1 MLLQEITEKS
11 FWAIKANDALETLET
26 TSEGL
31 TEEEAAERVEIFGKN
46 RIAEE
51 QKIAKLKIFL
61 SQFTSP
67 LIFLLLIAGMLTI
80 LLGDYQDATV
90 ILFAAFMNSLLG
102 FYQENKAEEALS
114 HLKSYIEERVRIIR
128 GSREF
133 EIDAEEL
140 VPGDIIRVTQG
151 DRIPADARLIYIND
165 LMIDET
171 ILTGEALPAIK
182 SLDPVSFHAPI
193 GDQKSMIFSGTSVV
207 QGFGN
212 AVVCRIGGET
222 EIGRIADFVK
232 RQSREQ
238 TPLQKAIIRFSLIAT
253 VILIALTSMI
263 FLIGIFSGYSIL
275 DMFLTSV
282 AILVSAVPEGL
293 PVAMTV
299 ILAIGV
305 QRLAKKNGIIRKLLA
320 AETLGNTTVILT
332 DKTGTL
338 TEAKLEL
345 SKVSLFNFSLAARDL
360 AKPDNSKDVTEEFV
374 MKLAT
379 LNCDVIIE
387 NPEEAHDKWHII
399 GRPLEV
405 AAVRAA
411 AKMEVLPIATRKEMK
426 SLNYL
431 PFNSANKFSASLFEY
446 KGKKF
451 ITLFGAPEILLRNS
465 SKTDEN
471 YRKDIAK
478 EIDRMAYAGERV
490 LGVAIRELPSSANAE
505 KEFQLTTKQK
515 FDGFHFLATVSFTD
529 PIRHGVRETIHR
541 IEQVGISTVIV
552 TGDHQGTAEAVAKE
566 LGFPVSR
573 NSVINGADLD
583 MMTSEELQKRLPS
596 LRIVS
601 RVSPE
606 GKVKIVLAYQQAGET
621 VAMTGDGINDA
632 PSLKQADIG
641 VAMGSGSDVAKD
653 VADLVLLDNN
663 YQTIIEAINEGRR
676 TMENLKKVLV
686 YLLSSVLDELILI
699 GGSLVF
705 GLPLPLTAIQ
715 ILWVNFF
722 TDSFPAIALA
732 FEDGIDYLL
741 MRPSKARG
749 ELIDKPMRFLI
760 FVIGIPTSAL
770 LFGIYYWMIKSG
782 FDPAV
787 AKTFIFAAFGT
798 YSLFLVFAVRSL
810 HKSIFSFNPFSNP
823 YILAGTSI
831 GIVCMLGAIYLPLLQ
846 RALHTV
852 SIPPIWLTG
861 VLAIGLINILSIE
874 IGKWWLNRTEICRCE
889 KYDMIK

>member
-1 MLLQEITEKS
+1 MLLEDITQKS
-11 FWAIKANDALETLET
+11 FWAIKANDALEALET

-31 TEEEAAERVEIFGKN
+31 SEEEALERVEIFGKN
-46 RIAEE
+46 KIAEE

-67 LIFLLLIAGMLTI
+67 LIFLLLIAGVLTI
-80 LLGDYQDATV
+80 LLGDYKDAAV
-90 ILFAAFMNSLLG
+90 ILIAAFANSLLG

-133 EIDAEEL
+133 EIDAQEL
-140 VPGDIIRVTQG
+140 IPGDIIRVTQG

-165 LMIDET
+165 LMVDET

-193 GDQKSMIFSGTSVV
+193 GDQKSMVFSGTSVV

-212 AVVCRIGGET
+212 AVVCRIGEET
-222 EIGRIADFVK
+222 EIGRIAAFVK
-232 RQSREQ
+232 SQAHEQ
-238 TPLQKAIIRFSLIAT
+238 TPLQRAIIKFSLNAT
-253 VILIALTSMI
+253 VVLIALTSII

-293 PVAMTV
+293 PIAMTV
-299 ILAIGV
+299 ILSIGV

-338 TEAKLEL
+338 TEAKLAL
-345 SKVSLFNFSLAARDL
+345 SKISLFNSSDI
-360 AKPDNSKDVTEEFV
+360 KEVSEEFV

-379 LNCDVIIE
+379 LNCDVIVE
-387 NPEEAHDKWHII
+387 NPEDAHDKWHII

-405 AAVRAA
+405 AAVKAA
-411 AKMEVLPIATRKEMK
+411 AKMEVLPAVTRKEMK

-451 ITLFGAPEILLRNS
+451 ITLFGAPEILLKNS
-465 SKTDEN
+465 SKTAEN
-471 YRKDIAK
+471 YRKEIAK
-478 EIDRMAYAGERV
+478 EIDRMAYGGQRV
-490 LGVAIRELPSSANAE
+490 LGVALRELPASANTE

-541 IEQVGISTVIV
+541 IEQVGIKTVIV

-566 LGFPVSR
+566 LGFSVGK

-583 MMTSEELQKRLPS
+583 MMTSEELKNRLPS

-606 GKVKIVLAYQQAGET
+606 GKVKIVLAYQQLGEI

-722 TDSFPAIALA
+722 TDSFPAISLA

-741 MRPSKARG
+741 MRPSRARG

-760 FVIGIPTSAL
+760 LAIGLPTSAL
-770 LFGIYYWMIKSG
+770 LFGIYYLMIKAG
-782 FDPAV
+782 FDPAMTR
-787 AKTFIFAAFGT
+787 TFIFAAFGT

-810 HKSIFSFNPFSNP
+810 HKSIFSYNPVSNP
-823 YILAGTSI
+823 YILAGTTI
-831 GIVCMLGAIYLPLLQ
+831 GIGCMMAAIYLPFLQ
-846 RALHTV
+846 RALNTV
-852 SIPPIWLTG
+852 ALPPVWLIG
-861 VLAIGLINILSIE
+861 VLAIGLANILSIE
-874 IGKWWLNRTEICRCE
+874 LGKWWLNRNENLPQ
-889 KYDMIK
+889 